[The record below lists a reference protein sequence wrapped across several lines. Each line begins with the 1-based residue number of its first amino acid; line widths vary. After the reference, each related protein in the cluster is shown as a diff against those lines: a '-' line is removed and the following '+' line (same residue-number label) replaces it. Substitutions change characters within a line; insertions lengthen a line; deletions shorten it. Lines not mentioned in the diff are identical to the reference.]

1 MPVGIVKQNV
11 ILTEKMEFLDK
22 KIRDL
27 ENEQINLNVRLSSLE
42 NKKS

>member
-11 ILTEKMEFLDK
+11 MFTERMELLDK

-27 ENEQINLNVRLSSLE
+27 QNEQINLNVRLSSLE
-42 NKKS
+42 NKKH